1 LLIIL
6 WVFGWVACVLPTQR
20 TTIINIS
27 GYASPLN
34 QMLNKD
40 FASFPIFP
48 NEIWNL
54 VKNNELAW
62 LVEVGLDPKVLE
74 SNGPKTHLKTN

>member
-1 LLIIL
+1 
-6 WVFGWVACVLPTQR
+6 
-20 TTIINIS
+20 
-27 GYASPLN
+27 
-34 QMLNKD
+34 MLNKD

-62 LVEVGLDPKVLE
+62 LVKVGLDPKVLE